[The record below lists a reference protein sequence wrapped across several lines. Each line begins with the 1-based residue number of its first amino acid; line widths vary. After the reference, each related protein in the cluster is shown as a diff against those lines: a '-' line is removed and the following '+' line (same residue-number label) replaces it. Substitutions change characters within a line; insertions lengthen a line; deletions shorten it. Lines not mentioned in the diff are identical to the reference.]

1 MTVTAPNIT
10 VGTDKA
16 VGAYGKDI
24 NMLVSGNMFV
34 EAGKSVGIVSSGNGN
49 ISYTGDITVYDKG
62 TSEAS
67 IGIYKA
73 MGTGVITTS
82 SGNWNVGDGGYGI
95 YVQQVI
101 KEEEKQISLLQILQ
115 L

>member
-1 MTVTAPNIT
+1 
-10 VGTDKA
+10 
-16 VGAYGKDI
+16 
-24 NMLVSGNMFV
+24 
-34 EAGKSVGIVSSGNGN
+34 
-49 ISYTGDITVYDKG
+49 
-62 TSEAS
+62 
-67 IGIYKA
+67 